1 MQGYAALSRDELKT
15 DRPMALDHCVKHHQE
30 TLAGVMNKSK
40 CCVLAAALD
49 ATRKPRVIPVSTGTV
64 GRSTTT
70 DHKLNIIHS
79 KQLVQMLE

>member
-1 MQGYAALSRDELKT
+1 
-15 DRPMALDHCVKHHQE
+15 
-30 TLAGVMNKSK
+30 MNK
-40 CCVLAAALD
+40 CCVLAAVLD
-49 ATRKPRVIPVSTGTV
+49 ATRKPRVIPVSTGAV